1 MSQIITQVNQRQLQF
16 SIAAAQTRVR
26 ALCSCLKDRRKAG
39 EVEHSTVRTFEK
51 LACVMRRTRMISQL
65 AIYGPPKNKPNCI
78 LAYRR
83 RANLYL
89 YVSDTT
95 SDNGVRLR

>member
-65 AIYGPPKNKPNCI
+65 AIT
-78 LAYRR
+78 
-83 RANLYL
+83 
-89 YVSDTT
+89 VTT
-95 SDNGVRLR
+95 